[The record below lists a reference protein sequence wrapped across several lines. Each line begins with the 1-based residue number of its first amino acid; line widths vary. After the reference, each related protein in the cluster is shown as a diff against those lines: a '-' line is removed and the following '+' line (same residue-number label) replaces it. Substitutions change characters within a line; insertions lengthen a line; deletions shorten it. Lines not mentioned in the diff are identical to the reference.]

1 LLRAVKDPLE
11 ANLDRAQIVKGWVDA
26 SGVEHEQVFNVA
38 WSGERQLDADGR
50 LPAVGNTVDLESAR
64 YSNSIGQA
72 EFALQWTDPDFDPQ
86 HSAFYYARILQIPTP
101 RNALFDA
108 SALGLDKPPK
118 GPSTIQER
126 AYTSPIWYQ
135 P

>member
-1 LLRAVKDPLE
+1 LEDLASSNNFVLEPAVIEPAVKQYGLSLVHAAP
-11 ANLDRAQIVKGWVDA
+11 
-26 SGVEHEQVFNVA
+26 
-38 WSGERQLDADGR
+38 ERQLDENGR

-72 EFALQWTDPDFDPQ
+72 EFALHWTDPDFNPQ

-108 SALGLDKPPK
+108 RALGLDTPPK
-118 GPSTIQER
+118 GPNTIQER

>member
-1 LLRAVKDPLE
+1 ME

-26 SGVEHEQVFNVA
+26 SGVEQEQIYNVA

-50 LPAVGNTVDLESAR
+50 LPAVGNTVDLTSAT
-64 YSNSIGQA
+64 YNNSIGQA
-72 EFALQWTDPDFDPQ
+72 EFAVHWTDPDFDPQ

-101 RNALFDA
+101 RNGLFDA
-108 SALGLDKPPK
+108 IALGLDQPPK
-118 GPSTIQER
+118 GPKTIQER
-126 AYTSPIWYQ
+126 AYTSPVWYH